1 MRSAAFRS
9 NWRSR
14 NPLKVL
20 SHYFHTLRYLKPQ
33 QILGRVW
40 FRLVRPRPDERP
52 APPMLLLTGVFTSPA
67 RRQASLLDAETF
79 RFLNHTG
86 SLAEFDW
93 NDAANEAGIH
103 LPTKLWRY
111 NQHYF
116 DDLNASD
123 AAQRKDW
130 HQSLLQRWVEDNPP
144 GLGTGWEPYP
154 TSLRI
159 VNWVKWQCSGNG
171 LPDACV
177 QSLAVQTRWLTQR
190 LERHILGNHL
200 FANAKALLFAGC
212 FFSGDEAASWLLQ
225 GLAIIRKELPEQVL
239 PDGGNFERSPMY
251 HSIFWEDLLDLINL
265 SQAYPE
271 VFPSADLASWRKV
284 AGQMQSWLLGMIHPD
299 GEIAFFNDAA
309 MGIAPSPKE
318 LTAYAER
325 LGVGVHQPPAEKL
338 QHFAS
343 SGYIRLASAQA
354 VAFLDVA
361 PVGPDYLPGHAHAD
375 TLAFEWSLFGQRVVT
390 NGGTS
395 EYGTGTIRQLERG
408 TAAHSTVTVNG
419 ENSSEVWGGFRVA
432 RRAYPLDLA
441 IDQSAACIT
450 VRCSHNGYRRLRGKP
465 VHQREWQWTETS
477 LKVTDTVSGSA
488 EHAVARFHLHPD
500 IEVVES
506 KPSSWTL
513 ALPGGQQFVHAFV
526 EHGIAKLEESHYAP
540 EFGKRI
546 LRTCL
551 AVELVDQHSQIRF
564 VWESHH

>member
-1 MRSAAFRS
+1 MKSAAFQS

-20 SHYFHTLRYLKPQ
+20 LRYVHTLRYLKPQ
-33 QILGRVW
+33 QILGRLW
-40 FRLVRPRPDERP
+40 FRLARPRPDERP
-52 APPMLLLTGVFTSPA
+52 APPLRLVTGAFSSPA

-79 RFLNHTG
+79 RFLNQTG
-86 SLAEFDW
+86 SLTELGW
-93 NDAANEAGIH
+93 NDANNEAGVH

-116 DDLNASD
+116 DDLNALN
-123 AAQRKDW
+123 AAQRNEC
-130 HQSLLQRWVEDNPP
+130 HHLLLQRWVAENPP
-144 GLGTGWEPYP
+144 VLGTGWEPYP

-159 VNWVKWQCSGNG
+159 VNWVKWQCNGNW
-171 LPDACV
+171 LPDVCV
-177 QSLAVQTRWLTQR
+177 QSLAVQTRWLTKR

-200 FANAKALLFAGC
+200 FANAKALVFAGC
-212 FFSGDEAASWLLQ
+212 FFSGDEAQAWLRQ
-225 GLAIIRKELPEQVL
+225 GLVIIRKELPEQVL

-251 HSIFWEDLLDLINL
+251 HAIFWEDLLDLINL

-271 VFPSADLASWRKV
+271 VLPSADVVSWRAV
-284 AGQMQSWLLGMIHPD
+284 TMQMQAWLHGMTHPD

-309 MGIAPSPKE
+309 IGIAPSPKE

-325 LGVGVHQPPAEKL
+325 LGVWVHQPLADKL
-338 QHFAS
+338 QLFAS

-375 TLAFEWSLFGQRVVT
+375 TLSFELSLFGQRVVT

-395 EYGTGTIRQLERG
+395 EYGTGAIRQWERG

-441 IDQSAACIT
+441 IDQNASCIT
-450 VRCSHNGYRRLRGKP
+450 VRCSHTGYRRLRGKP
-465 VHQREWQWTETS
+465 VHLREWQWTESS
-477 LKVTDTVSGSA
+477 LQVTDTVSGSA
-488 EHAVARFHLHPD
+488 EHV
-500 IEVVES
+500 
-506 KPSSWTL
+506 L
-513 ALPGGQQFVHAFV
+513 ALSSAPGYRGG
-526 EHGIAKLEESHYAP
+526 GIQAKRLDA
-540 EFGKRI
+540 G
-546 LRTCL
+546 L
-551 AVELVDQHSQIRF
+551 AGRAIGAGCC
-564 VWESHH
+564 

>member
-1 MRSAAFRS
+1 MT
-9 NWRSR
+9 
-14 NPLKVL
+14 VL
-20 SHYFHTLRYLKPQ
+20 SRYFHTLRYLKPQ

-40 FRLVRPRPDERP
+40 FCLARPRPDERP
-52 APPMLLLTGVFTSPA
+52 APPVRLLSGIFSSPS
-67 RRQASLLDAETF
+67 RRQASLLEAETF
-79 RFLNHTG
+79 HFLNHTG
-86 SLAEFDW
+86 SLAEFGWD
-93 NDAANEAGIH
+93 DADCETGVN

-116 DDLNASD
+116 DDLNALG
-123 AAQRKDW
+123 AVHRKDW
-130 HQSLLQRWVEDNPP
+130 HQSLLQRWVAENPP

-177 QSLAVQTRWLTQR
+177 QSLAVETRWLTHR

-200 FANAKALLFAGC
+200 FANAKALVFAGC
-212 FFSGDEAASWLLQ
+212 FFSGDEADAWLRQ

-239 PDGGNFERSPMY
+239 PDGGNFELSPMY
-251 HSIFWEDLLDLINL
+251 HAIFWEDLLDLMNL
-265 SQAYPE
+265 AQAYPE
-271 VFPSADLASWRKV
+271 VLPAADVASWREV
-284 AGQMQSWLLGMIHPD
+284 AMKMQTWLHGMTHLD

-325 LGVGVHQPPAEKL
+325 LVVGVHEPPLNNL

-343 SGYIRLASAQA
+343 SGYIRLASSQE

-375 TLAFEWSLFGQRVVT
+375 TLSFELSLFRQRVVT

-395 EYGTGTIRQLERG
+395 EYGTGAIRQLERG

-432 RRAYPLDLA
+432 RRAYSLDLA
-441 IDQSAACIT
+441 IDQNAACIT
-450 VRCSHNGYRRLRGKP
+450 VRCSHTGYRRLRGKP
-465 VHQREWQWTETS
+465 VHQREWQWTESS
-477 LKVTDTVSGSA
+477 LQVADTVSGSA

-500 IEVVES
+500 IEVIES
-506 KPSSWTL
+506 KPSGWTL
-513 ALPGGQQFVHAFV
+513 ALPGGQAVQVFVDYGA
-526 EHGIAKLEESHYAP
+526 AMLAESHYAP

-551 AVELVDQHSQIRF
+551 VVELIDQRSQVRF
-564 VWESHH
+564 VWETHH